1 MRHEMSSQ
9 VSISSAITAPHTKC
23 RRSAASNRNFF
34 SQASEKLDSAARTFT
49 IDEYL
54 CIIMDKYASTA
65 KMRRAKR
72 LERLEEEDLM
82 VGKLKTTLLGATGYS
97 GLELARLLDRH
108 PRTDAP
114 LLLRR
119 SAEKGNDE
127 STGRASGLP
136 HIFGDGSGNGHSSVQ
151 PFSWAT
157 IEKHGAQLLFLA
169 TPHAVSRE
177 LVPEAIARGLR
188 IVDLSGAWRLK
199 QEQNRAVYGFK
210 DASAQTAAELTDRAV
225 YGLPELNANRIASAA
240 LVANPGCYATSIIIA
255 LAPLLSGGIVDRDRG
270 IISDSK
276 SGVSGAGKEPT
287 ARTHFVS
294 VADNFSAYS
303 VFGHRHTGEI
313 LEQLALNSAQLIFT
327 PHLLPIPRGI
337 LSTIYV
343 YLKREMTADEIQ
355 SCFHD
360 FYKDKRWVR
369 IFPAPSLPEIQFSVH
384 SNYCDLGFCL
394 ASDGRRLVVV
404 SCLDNLLKGA
414 AGQAVQN
421 MNLMYGWDEAEG
433 LQ

>member
-1 MRHEMSSQ
+1 M
-9 VSISSAITAPHTKC
+9 
-23 RRSAASNRNFF
+23 AA
-34 SQASEKLDSAARTFT
+34 T
-49 IDEYL
+49 
-54 CIIMDKYASTA
+54 
-65 KMRRAKR
+65 
-72 LERLEEEDLM
+72 
-82 VGKLKTTLLGATGYS
+82 LKTAVLGATGYS
-97 GLELARLLDRH
+97 GLELARLLGRH

-114 LLLRR
+114 VLLRR
-119 SAEKGNDE
+119 SAETDDSAG
-127 STGRASGLP
+127 GLP
-136 HIFGDGSGNGHSSVQ
+136 QVSGNGNSSVQ
-151 PFSWAT
+151 PFSWSAL
-157 IEKHGAQLLFLA
+157 EQNGVELLFLA

-188 IVDLSGAWRLK
+188 VIDLSGAWRLK
-199 QEQNRAVYGFK
+199 QEQHRAVYGFK
-210 DASAQTAAELTDRAV
+210 DANTQTAAELTERAV
-225 YGLPELNANRIASAA
+225 YGLPELKPNADQIREAA
-240 LVANPGCYATSIIIA
+240 LVANPGCYATSVILA
-255 LAPLLSGGIVDRDRG
+255 LAPLLSAGMVDSDRG

-276 SGVSGAGKEPT
+276 SGVSGAGKEPS

-313 LEQLALNSAQLIFT
+313 LEQLALKSGQLIFT

-355 SCFHD
+355 TCFRD
-360 FYKDKRWVR
+360 YYNGKRWVR
-369 IFPAPSLPEIQFSVH
+369 IFPAASLPEIQFSVH
-384 SNYCDLGFCL
+384 TNYCDLGFCL
-394 ASDGRRLVVV
+394 AGDGRRLVLV